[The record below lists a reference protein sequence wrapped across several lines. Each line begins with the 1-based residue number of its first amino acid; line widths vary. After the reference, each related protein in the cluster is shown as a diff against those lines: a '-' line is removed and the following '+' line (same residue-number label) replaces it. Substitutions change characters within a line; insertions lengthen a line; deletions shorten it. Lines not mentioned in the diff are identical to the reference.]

1 MPSKAHSIWFACL
14 ESQPFDLN
22 PLFWAQET
30 NCLLHSK
37 DLLIVRPTNTT
48 THCIMRL
55 KNPRRSGVRTLFP
68 SISEGCNYTEKP
80 GNDLFEPTFKA
91 FLQGRVHGI
100 YMYRHRASW
109 LSNTPILSSFLLTR
123 HALLSILQHLAPIS
137 LQRLIRCNHCQVKI
151 NSHCFRNR
159 MSEFPTSRVRKM
171 VCVRN
176 SVCTCVRAHT
186 HTRARA
192 SGVRVCVCRYVFSLS
207 LVCL

>member
-1 MPSKAHSIWFACL
+1 MLELCSQASAKDAIIQRNPGMTCLSLLLRHSYKA
-14 ESQPFDLN
+14 ES
-22 PLFWAQET
+22 
-30 NCLLHSK
+30 
-37 DLLIVRPTNTT
+37 
-48 THCIMRL
+48 M
-55 KNPRRSGVRTLFP
+55 G
-68 SISEGCNYTEKP
+68 YTCT
-80 GNDLFEPTFKA
+80 DTEPA
-91 FLQGRVHGI
+91 G
-100 YMYRHRASW
+100 S
-109 LSNTPILSSFLLTR
+109 SNTPILSSFLLTR